1 MVRKKNYP
9 AEYKMEMVANFNSS
23 GKTITAFCKENDL
36 CKSTFFTWLSIYR
49 GAKTKPNLIDVVSD
63 VKAINVNA
71 LNNTTNNKFAMKID
85 NITFEFNIN
94 DFIEVFKVI
103 KNG

>member
-49 GAKTKPNLIDVVSD
+49 GAKTKPNLIDVASD
-63 VKAINVNA
+63 VKAINIDDNI
-71 LNNTTNNKFAMKID
+71 NRKFVMKID